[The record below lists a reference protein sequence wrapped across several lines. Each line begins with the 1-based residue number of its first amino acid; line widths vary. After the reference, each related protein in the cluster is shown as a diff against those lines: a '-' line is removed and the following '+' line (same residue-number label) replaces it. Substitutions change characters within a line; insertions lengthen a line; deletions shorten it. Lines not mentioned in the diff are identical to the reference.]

1 MWNVLNVKV
10 FITGI
15 RPLAVINGQ
24 SAIEPVGCLRL
35 CPHSLLISTPQ
46 HELYDLHILPLTSRN
61 QQSGLGWDLLF
72 QGINI

>member
-1 MWNVLNVKV
+1 MKV

-24 SAIEPVGCLRL
+24 TSIESVGFLSL
-35 CPHSLLISTPQ
+35 CPHSLFISTPQ
-46 HELYDLHILPLTSRN
+46 HELYDRHILPLTIRN

-72 QGINI
+72 QAINI